1 MADNSPPSGCRIGL
15 LALPTEL
22 LDMLFGYLG
31 MMDWRRLQHV
41 NRRLE
46 NIATPNCFK
55 EVKLELNESSVK
67 HLTDIAFHKE
77 LSLHV

>member
-15 LALPTEL
+15 LALPTVL